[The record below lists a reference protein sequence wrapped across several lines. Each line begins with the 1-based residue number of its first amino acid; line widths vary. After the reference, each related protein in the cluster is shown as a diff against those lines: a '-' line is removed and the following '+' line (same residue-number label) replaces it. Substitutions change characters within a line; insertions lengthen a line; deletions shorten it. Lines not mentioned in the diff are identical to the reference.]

1 MSIDLTDDLDLPDD
15 LAEVPQDLLQ
25 KVLRKLP
32 AYVRRQEPGAKLEVA
47 RAGPDGDHVRVYPG
61 TDAYARAQRD

>member
-1 MSIDLTDDLDLPDD
+1 MSIDLPDD

-32 AYVRRQEPGAKLEVA
+32 AYVRHEEAGAKLEVV
-47 RAGPDGDHVRVYPG
+47 RAGPDADHVRVYRG
-61 TDAYARAQRD
+61 TDTYARAQRD